1 MLDFSSTVKSA
12 IMIYTVL
19 IILTIVYKPKLLQD
33 NRRSQSLLSIAV
45 IVLSILSYYSL
56 AVMRWF
62 RGG

>member
-1 MLDFSSTVKSA
+1 MLDFSSPVKSA
-12 IMIYTVL
+12 IMIYAVL
-19 IILTIVYKPKLLQD
+19 IILTIVYKPKLLRD

-56 AVMRWF
+56 AVMRWL